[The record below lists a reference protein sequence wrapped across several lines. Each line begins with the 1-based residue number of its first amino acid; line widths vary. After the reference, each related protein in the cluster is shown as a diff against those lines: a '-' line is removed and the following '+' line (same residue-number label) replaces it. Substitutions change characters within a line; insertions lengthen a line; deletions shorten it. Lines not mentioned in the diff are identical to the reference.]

1 MSIPRITELLESIN
15 TKLGGDVTV
24 SVSIVDDGM
33 VDLSTEV
40 VDAIIEIWIS
50 DYSEYMKVFVATGGT
65 ITKLSG
71 TANTAVTNSDGN
83 LCIYWSTD
91 HAIIKNR
98 LGSSKT
104 VKYIL
109 SY

>member
-40 VDAIIEIWIS
+40 VDAVVDIRIS
-50 DYSEYMKVFVATGGT
+50 DYSEYMKVFVASGGT

-71 TANTAVTNSDGN
+71 SDNTAVTDSDTD
-83 LCIYWSTD
+83 LCLYWSTD

-104 VKYIL
+104 IKYIL

>member
-24 SVSIVDDGM
+24 SVVIVDDGLIELPTT
-33 VDLSTEV
+33 VI
-40 VDAIIEIWIS
+40 DAIVEIWIS
-50 DYSEYMKVFVATGGT
+50 DYSEYMKAFVATGGV

-71 TANTAVTNSDGN
+71 TANTAVTDSDTD

>member
-24 SVSIVDDGM
+24 SVSIVDDGT
-33 VDLSTEV
+33 VDLSTSV
-40 VDAIIEIWIS
+40 VDAVVDIRIS
-50 DYSEYMKVFVATGGT
+50 DYSEYMKAFVAADGT

-71 TANTAVTNSDGN
+71 TANTAVTDSDTD
-83 LCIYWSTD
+83 LCLYWSTD

>member
-24 SVSIVDDGM
+24 SVSIVDDGT

-40 VDAIIEIWIS
+40 VDAIIEIWVS
-50 DYSEYMKVFVATGGT
+50 DYSERLKVFLASDGT
-65 ITKLSG
+65 ITTISA
-71 TANTAVTNSDGN
+71 TDNTAVTDSDTK

>member
-24 SVSIVDDGM
+24 SVVMVDDGT
-33 VDLSTEV
+33 VDLSTSV
-40 VDAIIEIWIS
+40 VDTIADIRLS
-50 DYSEYMKVFVATGGT
+50 DNSEYMKVFIASDGT
-65 ITKLSG
+65 ITQLSG
-71 TANTAVTNSDGN
+71 SANTAITDSDGK

-98 LGSSKT
+98 MGSSKT

-109 SY
+109 SF